1 MTTFGIRI
9 GEAYEGEGAEAA
21 HVNVVIGDLA
31 TLGPSFA
38 QAIANQGPGHA
49 PFVTVLRPSL
59 PVRPLTLFVNK
70 ATIADERHGNLT
82 WGAAQAGVAVGM
94 TDAVATGSIAAD
106 MAGDLIAIA
115 AVWVNPESEDAEK
128 VFRNNV
134 VSTRRAVAAAV
145 RNEPPVSD
153 VLTARLDCHNPFFDA
168 RPYLAADPMTP

>member
-9 GEAYEGEGAEAA
+9 GEAYTGDGAEAA
-21 HVNVVIGDLA
+21 HVNVVIGDMSV
-31 TLGPSFA
+31 LGPSFA

-94 TDAVATGSIAAD
+94 TDALATGTHAVDIARQPVAIAAGLVNPEAQD
-106 MAGDLIAIA
+106 AAKGFREYQVPTTRAGDLA
-115 AVWVNPESEDAEK
+115 
-128 VFRNNV
+128 
-134 VSTRRAVAAAV
+134 
-145 RNEPPVSD
+145 
-153 VLTARLDCHNPFFDA
+153 
-168 RPYLAADPMTP
+168 

>member
-1 MTTFGIRI
+1 M
-9 GEAYEGEGAEAA
+9 
-21 HVNVVIGDLA
+21 
-31 TLGPSFA
+31 
-38 QAIANQGPGHA
+38 
-49 PFVTVLRPSL
+49 
-59 PVRPLTLFVNK
+59 TLFVNK

-106 MAGDLIAIA
+106 IAGDLVAIA

-145 RNEPPVSD
+145 RNLPLTSE
-153 VLTARLDCHNPFFDA
+153 VLKAPLDSPNPFFHA
-168 RPYLAADPMTP
+168 RPHLPANPMTP

>member
-9 GEAYEGEGAEAA
+9 GEAYAGEGAEAA
-21 HVNVVIGDLA
+21 HVNVVIGDVSV
-31 TLGPSFA
+31 LGPSFA

-82 WGAAQAGVAVGM
+82 WGAAQAGVAV
-94 TDAVATGSIAAD
+94 
-106 MAGDLIAIA
+106 DLVAIA

-134 VSTRRAVAAAV
+134 DSTRRAVAAAV
-145 RNEPPVSD
+145 RNEPRAAD
-153 VLTARLDCHNPFFDA
+153 VLEARPDCHNPFFDA
-168 RPYLAADPMTP
+168 RPYLAANPMLP